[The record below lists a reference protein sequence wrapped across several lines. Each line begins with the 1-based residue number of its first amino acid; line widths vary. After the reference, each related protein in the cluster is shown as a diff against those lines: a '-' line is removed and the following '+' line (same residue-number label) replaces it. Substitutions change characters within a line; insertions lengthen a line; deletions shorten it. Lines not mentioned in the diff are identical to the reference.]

1 MNVAVVLQGIVGILW
16 LAVFGLIVI
25 AIVRASRGQK
35 VATFTTAILIAV
47 IAAILLTSISAGL
60 VFIKPEER
68 GVVLSALQPKGYR
81 EQALE
86 PGLRWVIPYFESVI
100 IYSIARQT
108 YTMSIAPLEGE
119 VKGDDSVAAR
129 TADGQ
134 EVLLDA
140 SVIYQ
145 PDASQIIQLHINWQR
160 RYPDELVRPL
170 ARGVMRDAV
179 AKYRVEEVYSTRRAE
194 IMQEITDKMRQKLA
208 DNGIILVD
216 FVLRNITF
224 TEEYAKSI
232 EQKQIAEQQA
242 QQARFVVEQRKQEAQ
257 QAIETARGQAESV
270 RIRAQ
275 GEADARLIQAKAE
288 AEALRLIAQ
297 ALQENPD
304 LLTYQ
309 YITKLAPNIQVM
321 LVPNNMPYLL
331 PLPSMG
337 PTSVPTTTFPTT
349 ILPTPTTTP

>member
-25 AIVRASRGQK
+25 AIVRASRGKK
-35 VATFTTAILIAV
+35 VTPFTTAILVAV
-47 IAAILLTSISAGL
+47 IAAILLTSVSAGL

-86 PGLRWVIPYFESVI
+86 PGLRWVIPYFESVV

-108 YTMSIAPLEGE
+108 YTMSVAPLEGE

-145 PDASQIIQLHINWQR
+145 PDPAQIIQLHINWQR

-170 ARGVMRDAV
+170 ARGIMRDAV
-179 AKYRVEEVYSTRRAE
+179 AKYRVEEVYSTRRTE
-194 IMQEITDKMRQKLA
+194 ITQEITDKMRQKLA
-208 DNGIILVD
+208 ENGIILVD

-337 PTSVPTTTFPTT
+337 PTGVPTTTFSTPV
-349 ILPTPTTTP
+349 LPTPTTTP

>member
-1 MNVAVVLQGIVGILW
+1 MNVAVVLQGLVGLLW
-16 LAVFGLIVI
+16 LAVAALVTI
-25 AIVRASRGQK
+25 ALVRASRGKK
-35 VATFTTAILIAV
+35 VAPFTTAIIVTV
-47 IAAILLTSISAGL
+47 ITAILLTSISAGL
-60 VFIKPEER
+60 VFIQPEQR
-68 GVVLSALQPKGYR
+68 GVVISALQPKGYR
-81 EQALE
+81 EQVLE
-86 PGLRWVIPYFESVI
+86 PGLRWVIPYFESVV

-145 PDASQIIQLHINWQR
+145 PDPAQIIQLHINWQR
-160 RYPDELVRPL
+160 RYADELVRPL
-170 ARGVMRDAV
+170 ARGIMRDAV
-179 AKYRVEEVYSTRRAE
+179 AKYRVEEVYSTRRTE
-194 IMQEITDKMRQKLA
+194 ITQEITDKMRQKLA
-208 DNGIILVD
+208 ENGIILID

-242 QQARFVVEQRKQEAQ
+242 QQARFVVEQKKQEAQ
-257 QAIETARGQAESV
+257 QAIETARGQAESA

-275 GEADARLIQAKAE
+275 GEADARLIQAE
-288 AEALRLIAQ
+288 AEAKALQLIAQ
-297 ALQENPD
+297 ALRENPD

-337 PTSVPTTTFPTT
+337 PPSAITTTLSTP

>member
-16 LAVFGLIVI
+16 LLMAALIVL
-25 AIVRASRGQK
+25 AVVRASRGRR
-35 VATFTTAILIAV
+35 VSSLVTAILITA
-47 IAAILLTSISAGL
+47 ISAILLTSVSAGL

-68 GVVLSALQPKGYR
+68 GVVISALQPKGYR
-81 EQALE
+81 EKALE
-86 PGLRWVIPYFESVI
+86 PGLRWVIPYFESVVV
-100 IYSIARQT
+100 YSIARQT

-119 VKGDDSVAAR
+119 VRGDDSVAAR

-134 EVLLDA
+134 EVFLDA
-140 SVIYQ
+140 SVIFQ
-145 PDASQIIQLHINWQR
+145 PDPEQIIQLHINWQR
-160 RYPDELVRPL
+160 RYADELVRPL
-170 ARGVMRDAV
+170 ARGIIRDVV
-179 AKYRVEEVYSTRRAE
+179 AKYRVEEVYSTRRSE
-194 IMQEITDKMRQKLA
+194 ITQEIAETMRRKLA
-208 DNGIILVD
+208 ENGLLLVD

-224 TEEYAKSI
+224 SPEYAKSV
-232 EQKQIAEQQA
+232 EEKQIAEQQA
-242 QQARFVVEQRKQEAQ
+242 QRARFVVEQKRQEAQ
-257 QAIETARGQAESV
+257 QAIETARGQAESA

-275 GEADARLIQAKAE
+275 GEADARLIQARAE
-288 AEALRLIAQ
+288 AQALRLIAQ

-337 PTSVPTTTFPTT
+337 SSPVITTTLPTA
-349 ILPTPTTTP
+349 IVPTPTATP

>member
-1 MNVAVVLQGIVGILW
+1 MNVAVVLQGIVGLLW
-16 LAVFGLIVI
+16 LAVAGLVVI
-25 AIVRASRGQK
+25 AIVRASRRK
-35 VATFTTAILIAV
+35 KTAPFTTIILAMV

-60 VFIKPEER
+60 VFIRPEER
-68 GVVLSALQPKGYR
+68 GVVISALQPKGYR
-81 EQALE
+81 EQVLE
-86 PGLRWVIPYFESVI
+86 PGLRWIIPYFESVV
-100 IYSIARQT
+100 IYPVSRQT

-140 SVIYQ
+140 SVIFQ
-145 PDASQIIQLHINWQR
+145 PDPAQVIQLHINWQS
-160 RYPDELVRPL
+160 RYSDELVRPL
-170 ARGVMRDAV
+170 ARGIIRDAV
-179 AKYRVEEVYSTRRAE
+179 AKYRVEEVYSTRRSE
-194 IMQEITDKMRQKLA
+194 ITQEITDQMRQKLA
-208 DNGIILVD
+208 DNGILLVD

-224 TEEYAKSI
+224 SEEYAQSI

-242 QQARFVVEQRKQEAQ
+242 QQARFVVEQKKQEAQ
-257 QAIETARGQAESV
+257 QAIEAARGQAESA

-275 GEADARLIQAKAE
+275 GEADARLIHAKAE
-288 AEALRLIAQ
+288 AEALQLIAQ

-331 PLPSMG
+331 PLPSIG
-337 PTSVPTTTFPTT
+337 PSSVVTSTIPST

>member
-1 MNVAVVLQGIVGILW
+1 MNVAVVLQGVVGLLW
-16 LAVFGLIVI
+16 LAIGAFVVI
-25 AIVRASRGQK
+25 ATVRASRGKK
-35 VATFTTAILIAV
+35 VTSFTTTILV
-47 IAAILLTSISAGL
+47 MGIAAILLTSISAGL
-60 VFIKPEER
+60 VFIRPEER
-68 GVVLSALQPKGYR
+68 GVVISALQPKGYR
-81 EQALE
+81 EQALQ
-86 PGLRWVIPYFESVI
+86 PGLRWVIPYFESVV
-100 IYSIARQT
+100 IYPVSRQT

-119 VKGDDSVAAR
+119 VKGDDSVTAR

-145 PDASQIIQLHINWQR
+145 PDPAQIVQLHINWQR
-160 RYPDELVRPL
+160 RYADELVRPL
-170 ARGVMRDAV
+170 ARGIMRDAV
-179 AKYRVEEVYSTRRAE
+179 AKYRVEEVYSTRRTE
-194 IMQEITDKMRQKLA
+194 ITQEITDKMRQKLVE
-208 DNGIILVD
+208 NGIILVD

-224 TEEYAKSI
+224 SEEYAKSI

-242 QQARFVVEQRKQEAQ
+242 QQARFVVEQKKQEAQ
-257 QAIETARGQAESV
+257 QTIETARGQAESA

-288 AEALRLIAQ
+288 AEALQLIAQ

-304 LLTYQ
+304 LLTYH
-309 YITKLAPNIQVM
+309 YITKLSPNIQVM

-331 PLPSMG
+331 PLPSIG
-337 PTSVPTTTFPTT
+337 PSSVVTSTIPST

>member
-25 AIVRASRGQK
+25 AIVRASRGKK
-35 VATFTTAILIAV
+35 VTPFTTAILVTA
-47 IAAILLTSISAGL
+47 IAAILLTSVSAGL

-86 PGLRWVIPYFESVI
+86 PGLRWVIPYFESVV

-145 PDASQIIQLHINWQR
+145 PDPAQIIELHINWQR

-170 ARGVMRDAV
+170 ARGIMRDAV
-179 AKYRVEEVYSTRRAE
+179 AKYRVEEVYSTRRTE
-194 IMQEITDKMRQKLA
+194 ITQEITDKMRQKLA
-208 DNGIILVD
+208 ENGIILVD

-257 QAIETARGQAESV
+257 QAIETARGQAESA

-337 PTSVPTTTFPTT
+337 PSPAATTT
-349 ILPTPTTTP
+349 LPTPTSPTPTATP

>member
-1 MNVAVVLQGIVGILW
+1 MNVAVVLQGIVGLLW
-16 LAVFGLIVI
+16 LAVIGLIAV
-25 AIVRASRGQK
+25 ALVRASRGK
-35 VATFTTAILIAV
+35 RVSTFATAIIITV

-68 GVVLSALQPKGYR
+68 GIVLSALQPKGYR
-81 EQALE
+81 EQALQ
-86 PGLRWVIPYFESVI
+86 PGLRWVIPYFESVVV
-100 IYSIARQT
+100 YSIARET

-145 PDASQIIQLHINWQR
+145 PDPDQIIQLHINWQR
-160 RYPDELVRPL
+160 RYPDELIRPL
-170 ARGVMRDAV
+170 ARGIMRDAV
-179 AKYRVEEVYSTRRAE
+179 AKYRVEEVYSTRRTE
-194 IMQEITDKMRQKLA
+194 ITQEITDKMRQKLA
-208 DNGIILVD
+208 ENGIILVD

-257 QAIETARGQAESV
+257 QAIETARGQAESA

-275 GEADARLIQAKAE
+275 GEADARIIQAKAE

-337 PTSVPTTTFPTT
+337 PTSVPTTTLSPT
-349 ILPTPTTTP
+349 ILPTPTATP